1 MAEIL
6 LAEDTTSVREG
17 VKALLESDFHTVR
30 AVKDGAEA
38 FALYRR
44 HHPALVILDV
54 MMPRMDGFEV
64 LRRIRSTD
72 PNTPVLLLTA
82 RMLESDKLQGFGLG
96 CDDYLTKPF
105 STREL
110 VARVSALLRRTTVEP
125 EASNINPDDLEFDF
139 CGGTVVPLDR
149 IFVNERNKVIRLSRS
164 EIKLMRLFAQNVN
177 RTLRKE
183 MLLKTVWSGYTV
195 QSRAIDTH
203 ITSIR
208 RKVGRYGRNI
218 LNVYGVGYKFL
229 GF

>member
-1 MAEIL
+1 MSTILIVDDEPRIL
-6 LAEDTTSVREG
+6 LLLQSLLKTNGYAVQTAQDGVTALDLVRKG
-17 VKALLESDFHTVR
+17 GIDITVTDLR
-30 AVKDGAEA
+30 MSPVDGMQLFREIQKVA
-38 FALYRR
+38 
-44 HHPALVILDV
+44 PQMPVI
-54 MMPRMDGFEV
+54 
-64 LRRIRSTD
+64 
-72 PNTPVLLLTA
+72 LLTA
-82 RMLESDKLQGFGLG
+82 YASVETAIDAMKSGVY
-96 CDDYLTKPF
+96 DYLTKPF

-139 CGGTVVPLDR
+139 CGGTVIPLDR

-218 LNVYGVGYKFL
+218 LSVYGVGYKFL